1 MAPGLSRL
9 PTAPSTMTITV
20 NRTGYTSEIFQD
32 LVSAFNALQEGK
44 VSVLPQVC
52 LIEPVEPDHSTYITI
67 GEQTGGAACS
77 ATHVDGRVKGRVP
90 PLHNSFS
97 SHQES
102 CTVSGSSS
110 PSLAPTWHA
119 CAGQCVLRTSHPVSR

>member
-1 MAPGLSRL
+1 MAPGLSCL
-9 PTAPSTMTITV
+9 SIAPSTMTISV
-20 NRTGYTSEIFQD
+20 NGTGYTSEIFQD

-44 VSVLPQVC
+44 VSVLSPVC
-52 LIEPVEPDHSTYITI
+52 LIEPVEPDHNTHITI
-67 GEQTGGAACS
+67 GVQTRGAAPSKTQVGGGVC
-77 ATHVDGRVKGRVP
+77 P

-110 PSLAPTWHA
+110 LSSVPIWLV
-119 CAGQCVLRTSHPVSR
+119 CAGQCVLPTSHPVSR

>member
-1 MAPGLSRL
+1 
-9 PTAPSTMTITV
+9 MTITV
-20 NRTGYTSEIFQD
+20 NGTGYTSEIFQD

-77 ATHVDGRVKGRVP
+77 ATHMDGRVKGGCRPYITPFLPTRNPVRCLA
-90 PLHNSFS
+90 LHL
-97 SHQES
+97 HLWLLHG
-102 CTVSGSSS
+102 TPAPGSVCRLL
-110 PSLAPTWHA
+110 PIP
-119 CAGQCVLRTSHPVSR
+119 